1 MKGAAIAALQ
11 AGRGE
16 RPVLDAQPE
25 VCRRDLGGK
34 TMSELTR
41 RTFGVSTLALLLAPR
56 AGFAQQPQ
64 TVRVRGTVENVAGD
78 IATVKSRDGTDLKL
92 KLKDGLV
99 VRAVVPAKLADI
111 KAGTNVGITSSP
123 AADGSLS
130 AIEVHIF
137 PAGQNINATHFP
149 WDLMP
154 NTFMTNGPVQ
164 TSIAAVDGQVLTV
177 QYKAGDKVEEKQIK
191 VTPKTV
197 IVGYEPATKADL
209 KPGVKIFVANAP
221 KLADGAI
228 EVANI
233 SYGKDGLTPPM

>member
-1 MKGAAIAALQ
+1 
-11 AGRGE
+11 
-16 RPVLDAQPE
+16 VFDAEPE
-25 VCRRDLGGK
+25 AERRDFGRK
-34 TMSELTR
+34 IMSELTR
-41 RTFGVSTLALLLAPR
+41 RTFGISSLALMLTPQ

-64 TVRVRGTVENVAGD
+64 TVRVRGTVEGVEGD
-78 IATVKSRDGTDLKL
+78 VATVKSRDGADLKL
-92 KLKDGLV
+92 KLKDGVV
-99 VRAVVPAKLADI
+99 VRAVIPAKLADI

-123 AADGSLS
+123 AADGGLS

-164 TSIAAVDGQVLTV
+164 TSVAAVDGQVLTV
-177 QYKAGDKVEEKQIK
+177 QYKSGDKVEEKQIK
-191 VTPKTV
+191 VTPKTE

-221 KLADGAI
+221 KLADGSI

-233 SYGKDGLTPPM
+233 SYGKNGLTPPM